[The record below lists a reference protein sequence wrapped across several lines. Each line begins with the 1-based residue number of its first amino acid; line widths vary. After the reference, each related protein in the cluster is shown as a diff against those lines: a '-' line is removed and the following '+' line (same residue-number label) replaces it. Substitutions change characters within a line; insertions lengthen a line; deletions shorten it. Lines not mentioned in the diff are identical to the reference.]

1 MLATCWLHPPRLAFR
16 LVDTLVPLCADSV
29 AESRPDQRAAD
40 LRSELMKEQTLFLD
54 AMRRACAR
62 IPRDEGRTAS
72 LATRHARMTQQF
84 FAAQR
89 SLILRSVELDAEVD
103 RDMRAAELEARTMVL
118 GGIVRASVV
127 SGLVSDAAVI
137 DAPTQIS
144 AGEAVRCGTRTA
156 DAERQLAALLDSWW
170 EAEHDDGREVLD
182 EATPRADDAV
192 SEDPVDPVVADVV
205 VPFLT
210 PSEVLD
216 VLDRADL
223 SNLDTILAALCEPS
237 VGDLPAQILDAAP
250 SAPLAEMPVAVPVSH
265 EPAVDAPELL
275 ALGEDFIVPTELPV
289 LASAKPVVSTEDD
302 HRTVGSVLLH
312 TVWPMAVIVV
322 MMGVIF
328 LWMG

>member
-1 MLATCWLHPPRLAFR
+1 M
-16 LVDTLVPLCADSV
+16 PLSADFV

-40 LRSELMKEQTLFLD
+40 FRDQLAKEQTLFLD

-62 IPRDEGRTAS
+62 IPRDEGRMAS
-72 LATRHARMTQQF
+72 LATRHGRMTQQF

-89 SLILRSVELDAEVD
+89 SLILRGAELDDEVD

-118 GGIVRASVV
+118 GGVVRASVI
-127 SGLVSDAAVI
+127 SGLVSGAAAI

-182 EATPRADDAV
+182 EATAV
-192 SEDPVDPVVADVV
+192 SAGPVDPVVADVV

-223 SNLDTILAALCEPS
+223 SNLDTVLAALCDPS
-237 VGDLPAQILDAAP
+237 VGDLPAQILDTAP
-250 SAPLAEMPVAVPVSH
+250 SVPPEEMPVVVPAFR
-265 EPAVDAPELL
+265 EAAAAPRELL
-275 ALGEDFIVPTELPV
+275 ALGEEFIVPTELPV
-289 LASAKPVVSTEDD
+289 LASAKPVLSTEDD

-322 MMGVIF
+322 TMGVIF